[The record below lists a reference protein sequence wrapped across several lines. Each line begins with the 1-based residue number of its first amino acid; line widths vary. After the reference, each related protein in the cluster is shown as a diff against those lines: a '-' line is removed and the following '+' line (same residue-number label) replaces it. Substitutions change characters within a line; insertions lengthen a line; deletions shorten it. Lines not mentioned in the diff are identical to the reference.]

1 MADDV
6 QIRQFRL
13 ADQEELLSFLRA
25 AYADEPLKS
34 DREFWTWH
42 YLQNP
47 HTQLDNIPLWVVTD
61 NERIVGQVATIP
73 VVLKVNDDEKPAIWI
88 LDFVV
93 LPEYRGKGLGKRLV
107 KAALES
113 NAIVMTLGI
122 NEASTAVFR
131 SLKWVPLEGLHRY
144 HRLLY
149 PGDAFGEIARLSPL
163 RSIANLLYAPF
174 RPRDAQLRYTGSGEI
189 REITTFDESF
199 TDLWRRARPQWPCAV
214 VRSPAFLEWQYRR
227 QPGKKFEVLGLYEHD
242 QLMGYVVLFFRK
254 VEGTGALPKAAITD
268 ICYDASRSQQ
278 VVDELLKAAVRLALK
293 RRAGSL
299 VTDVL
304 NPLVES
310 RLQKFGFWRIKA
322 SPQFMATTSEHQD
335 LIYNPA
341 NWYLTRGDSDVSI
354 FEQPNL

>member
-1 MADDV
+1 MADEV

-13 ADQEELLSFLRA
+13 ADQEKLLSFLGA
-25 AYADEPLKS
+25 AYADEPRKS

-47 HTQLDNIPLWVVTD
+47 HTKLDDIPLWVVTD
-61 NERIVGQVATIP
+61 NDRIVGQLATIP
-73 VVLKVNDDEKPAIWI
+73 VVVNVNEEEKPAIWV

-107 KAALES
+107 LAALES
-113 NAIVMTLGI
+113 YAVVMTLGI

-149 PGDAFGEIARLSPL
+149 PGDAFGEIARLRPF
-163 RSIANLLYAPF
+163 RSMANLAYAPF
-174 RPRDAQLRYTGSGEI
+174 RPRDAQMRYTGQGVI
-189 REITTFDESF
+189 REITAFDEAF
-199 TDLWRRARPQWPCAV
+199 TDLWQRASKQWPCAV

-242 QLMGYVVLFFRK
+242 QLMGYVVVFFRK
-254 VEGTGALPKAAITD
+254 VEGSGALPKGAITD

-310 RLQKFGFWRIKA
+310 RLQQFGFWRIKA
-322 SPQFMATTSEHQD
+322 SPQFMATTSEHPD
-335 LIYNPA
+335 LIYNPG